1 MKLTIF
7 LSYARADREA
17 AALIVDLLRRRGID
31 CWVDQEGILPGTR
44 YDREIE
50 RAIRR
55 SGAVVW
61 LVSSNSVLSDY
72 VKFEVMT
79 ACHHHKPILPVRL
92 EPIDLADLPAPLNL
106 KLGNVQA
113 WDYFAASAEDLG
125 AGLADGLRAMV
136 LRDRRKF
143 LGRVGA
149 SVAGLGVVVGSL
161 SAWGLV
167 RSGDGPGAVVP
178 PPHSIPPKLAGLPFG
193 EVMRVAYTEAP
204 PAPASGR
211 SRAALQ
217 VEIQA
222 RRRGEREF
230 TALRDGEA
238 LASRADDY
246 RIIAKALSPGFLYLF
261 QVDAMGKVD
270 WLFPRNETSAASSG
284 SNPLEVGQSIRV
296 PGSDSGASQSL
307 YLDTTVGVE
316 HVYAVFSATR
326 WPRLEQALARSL
338 PIEEEATA
346 GAVAMRG
353 VIDEPSALGLRGVG
367 GVRKDAPTA
376 GGLNPPPVG
385 DRFQGESYFLVL
397 ERWFRHVAPG

>member
-1 MKLTIF
+1 MMKITIF

-17 AALIVDLLRRRGID
+17 ATTIVDLLRGRGID
-31 CWVDQEGILPGTR
+31 CWVDQERILPGTR

-72 VKFEVMT
+72 VKFEVTT
-79 ACHHHKPILPVRL
+79 AWHHHKPILPIRL

-106 KLGNVQA
+106 KLGDVQA
-113 WDYFAASAEDLG
+113 WDYFSASAEDLG
-125 AGLADGLRAMV
+125 AGLAEGLRAMV

-149 SVAGLGVVVGSL
+149 SVAVLSVAGSL
-161 SAWGLV
+161 GTWGLV
-167 RSGDGPGAVVP
+167 TSAERPGTIVP
-178 PPHSIPPKLAGLPFG
+178 PPHPIPPRLAGLPFG
-193 EVMRVAYTEAP
+193 EVMRIAYTEAP
-204 PAPASGR
+204 PAPASGK

-230 TALRDGEA
+230 TPLQDGEA

-246 RIIAKALSPGFLYLF
+246 RIIAQVLAPGYLYLF

-270 WLFPRNETSAASSG
+270 WLFPRNESSAASSG
-284 SNPLEVGQSIRV
+284 SNPLAVGQSIRV
-296 PGSDSGASQSL
+296 PGSDSGESQSL

-338 PIEEEATA
+338 PIAEVTV
-346 GAVAMRG
+346 GAVATRG

-367 GVRKDAPTA
+367 GVRTDAPA
-376 GGLNPPPVG
+376 GGGLDPTPVG
-385 DRFQGESYFLVL
+385 DRLQGESYFLVL